1 MNKENIVFLDTETT
15 GLNVYK
21 EDLMELAIV
30 SLKGKGKRSYLFNK
44 LLKPIVKDVLN
55 NSDS

>member
-30 SLKGKGKRSYLFNK
+30 SLKGKGYIFTIK
-44 LLKPIVKDVLN
+44 IMM
-55 NSDS
+55 